1 MEPYRCLLSLGTE
14 NLWEGG
20 ESMEQINAGGTE
32 VASETRDICFL
43 CDAQTEIIIRPN
55 DICRCCD
62 SLDWFGKDA

>member
-1 MEPYRCLLSLGTE
+1 
-14 NLWEGG
+14 
-20 ESMEQINAGGTE
+20 MEQINAGGTE